1 MSMGSFIAKFP
12 TFYPTTEQSV
22 TYFNIKA
29 DNYLNIELSV
39 QLNKIDE
46 QEYLARITM

>member
-1 MSMGSFIAKFP
+1 MESFIAKFP
-12 TFYPTTEQSV
+12 AFYPTTGQSV